1 MNDTNT
7 EKTEN
12 KQLIVILDT
21 VGRTILGEKVCCG
34 GECST
39 ETKIKIKNPVIL
51 HIVPADNQG
60 KMSVQLLPLFFR
72 EFLADKTGDVT
83 FAYDKSNIVTT
94 DIDALD
100 FRLQGQ
106 YAQMF
111 NPQNVFVGNQQTPQT
126 PNNGESPKVVDLFDE

>member
-1 MNDTNT
+1 MSETNT
-7 EKTEN
+7 EKTET

-21 VGRTILGEKVCCG
+21 VGRTVLGEKVCCEG
-34 GECST
+34 DCKA
-39 ETKIKIKNPVIL
+39 ETKVKIKNPVIL

-72 EFLADKTGDVT
+72 EFLADKTGDVV
-83 FAYDKSNIVTT
+83 FSYDKSNIVTT
-94 DIDALD
+94 DIDTLD

-111 NPQNVFVGNQQTPQT
+111 NPQNVFAANSTPPQS
-126 PNNGESPKVVDLFDE
+126 PNTGAPPKVVDLFDE

>member
-1 MNDTNT
+1 MS
-7 EKTEN
+7 TEN
-12 KQLIVILDT
+12 KKLVVILDQI
-21 VGRTILGEKVCCG
+21 GRTVLGEAVCCEG
-34 GECST
+34 SC
-39 ETKIKIKNPVIL
+39 KDDVVKLKNPVIL

-72 EFLADKTGDVT
+72 EFLADKTGDVV
-83 FAYDKSNIVTT
+83 FSYEKSKVVTT

-111 NPQNVFVGNQQTPQT
+111 NPQNAFVGGAEQPAT
-126 PNNGESPKVVDLFDE
+126 PNTGEAPKVVDLFDE